1 MENTDNEE
9 SLYSE
14 GAVTGS
20 AEDAL
25 QGRDVEIRTTGTEK
39 VEVEEEKSTPDETP
53 KEEPEQGKTE
63 DGKSEEKEKSAEGS
77 FEEEV
82 TQAVKAD
89 KDLEDDLNAK
99 GVDFDAMADEYNEK
113 GELSAESYA
122 KLEKAGYPRSVVDA
136 YVKGLEATVEKFV
149 NEVYTYA
156 GGADEY
162 NKLAAF
168 IAQQNDGSAERFNA
182 LIEAGD
188 VGNIKLAIDGYK
200 SRMQSRN
207 GYTGRS
213 ILGRSSSAANSGS
226 NAMFSTRE
234 EMVKAMSDPRYGRD
248 RAYTEAVQKK
258 TMQCNFI
265 G

>member
-1 MENTDNEE
+1 MEVENNNTEE

-14 GAVTGS
+14 EAVTGS

-25 QGRDVEIRTTGTEK
+25 QGRDVEIRSTATEK
-39 VEVEEEKSTPDETP
+39 VEVEEKESTPDETE
-53 KEEPEQGKTE
+53 KEETEQGKTE
-63 DGKSEEKEKSAEGS
+63 EDKPTEDS

-82 TQAVKAD
+82 AQTIKAD
-89 KDLEDDLNAK
+89 KDLEDDLKSKGIDFNAM
-99 GVDFDAMADEYNEK
+99 GDEYVQN

-122 KLEKAGYPRSVVDA
+122 KLEKAGYPKSVVDA
-136 YVKGLEATVEKFV
+136 YVKGMEATVEKFV
-149 NEVYTYA
+149 NDVYTYA
-156 GGADEY
+156 GGEDEY

-168 IAQQNDGSAERFNA
+168 IANQNDGSAERFNA

-188 VGNIKLAIDGYK
+188 VGNIKLAIDGFK

-213 ILGRSSSAANSGS
+213 ILGRSGTSANGSGS
-226 NAMFSTRE
+226 GMFATRE